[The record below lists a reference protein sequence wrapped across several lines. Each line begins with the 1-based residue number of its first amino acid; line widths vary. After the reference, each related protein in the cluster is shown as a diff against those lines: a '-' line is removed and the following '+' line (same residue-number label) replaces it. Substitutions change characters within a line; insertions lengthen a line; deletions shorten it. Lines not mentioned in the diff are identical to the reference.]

1 MRTGYDENKFKNAE
15 KITDPKGELMKA
27 VLGKSGKG
35 KECVF
40 GTVGDDEYTQ
50 FNEFCEKHH
59 YDYSVNY
66 KSSDSVA
73 VSTEKQTWKEFNS
86 IKRKFLYKLSKKS
99 RTPI

>member
-1 MRTGYDENKFKNAE
+1 MNS
-15 KITDPKGELMKA
+15 IQEL
-27 VLGKSGKG
+27 LGKSGKG
-35 KECVF
+35 MECVF
-40 GTVGDDEYTQ
+40 VTVSNDEYTQ

-86 IKRKFLYKLSKKS
+86 LKRKFLCKLSKK
-99 RTPI
+99 